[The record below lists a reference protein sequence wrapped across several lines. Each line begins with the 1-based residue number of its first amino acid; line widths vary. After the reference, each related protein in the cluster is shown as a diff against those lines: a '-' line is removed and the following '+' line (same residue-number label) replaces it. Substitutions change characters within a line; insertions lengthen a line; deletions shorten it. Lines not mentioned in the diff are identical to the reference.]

1 MKIEKAR
8 REFESKIQRQKLESS
23 RSCKLRESLLNQI
36 DQLNV
41 DSVCALQNAVDAASN
56 DANPEVLEAVQMAQS
71 AIDNLVQTLLFDLE
85 TAVKETG
92 SSADELVPRL
102 LGKVDT
108 LTTSGYPFAKDSLIK
123 IENIRYESIKK
134 KILREL
140 EQLDASSLGAFT
152 VLLKQEGDKKRFWRK
167 DWGDLLEQAEM
178 AIVELTEII
187 IHNVRSACEDNGHTD
202 HFLNVQKAMQAVTSA
217 IEDGYDFP
225 NRYQKEIERGK
236 AKMELLEEEW
246 YARQSLYHSF
256 TKTKLVRILSQ
267 EELSDQAMCILQAS
281 LAILGY
287 RRDAMNSWFSVKSI
301 LDSKGNSSIKRIWE
315 KFSTS
320 QVSPESLAEAKASL
334 QCVENPIA
342 ASFGIGLLHL
352 FYTWSS
358 SVVVQLDEEWAKKHL
373 PLQKPKA
380 TEKKTETAATKSR
393 RVRKRLRGAARKAT
407 ALI

>member
-1 MKIEKAR
+1 
-8 REFESKIQRQKLESS
+8 
-23 RSCKLRESLLNQI
+23 
-36 DQLNV
+36 
-41 DSVCALQNAVDAASN
+41 
-56 DANPEVLEAVQMAQS
+56 
-71 AIDNLVQTLLFDLE
+71 
-85 TAVKETG
+85 
-92 SSADELVPRL
+92 
-102 LGKVDT
+102 
-108 LTTSGYPFAKDSLIK
+108 
-123 IENIRYESIKK
+123 
-134 KILREL
+134 
-140 EQLDASSLGAFT
+140 
-152 VLLKQEGDKKRFWRK
+152 
-167 DWGDLLEQAEM
+167 
-178 AIVELTEII
+178 
-187 IHNVRSACEDNGHTD
+187 
-202 HFLNVQKAMQAVTSA
+202 
-217 IEDGYDFP
+217 
-225 NRYQKEIERGK
+225 
-236 AKMELLEEEW
+236 MELLEEEW